1 MDRGAWQ
8 GTCSP
13 WGRKMLATTERL
25 NHHHRYFWSRKW
37 QLTPVLLPG
46 KSHGW
51 RSLAGCSPWGHKD
64 SDVTEQL
71 SGSTSIYTEVPP
83 VNTRWCLLQRGKFGE
98 EC

>member
-64 SDVTEQL
+64 SDMTEQL
-71 SGSTSIYTEVPP
+71 SSVQMFTLKFHQSTLGGVCLVASLVR
-83 VNTRWCLLQRGKFGE
+83 NTK
-98 EC
+98 

>member
-64 SDVTEQL
+64 SDVTEQRSSVQMFTL
-71 SGSTSIYTEVPP
+71 KFHQSTLGGVCLVASLVR
-83 VNTRWCLLQRGKFGE
+83 NTK
-98 EC
+98 